1 MRRSTIGQDGL
12 RKINQSKTHLI
23 ENKSTILSGTVFWQR
38 PGDNLGPVLTCL
50 TVAAALLPSDTSRS
64 RTMASGWRQRC
75 RPADPHPNHFVRP
88 NTNKQARSFG
98 WPGERDPD
106 LSSAQGSR

>member
-1 MRRSTIGQDGL
+1 MVYGKLTSQKPILLKT
-12 RKINQSKTHLI
+12 KAQSFQELCSRNTRA
-23 ENKSTILSGTVFWQR
+23 TILA
-38 PGDNLGPVLTCL
+38 PLLTCL

-64 RTMASGWRQRC
+64 RIMQSGWRPRR
-75 RPADPHPNHFVRP
+75 RPADPHPNHFVRA